1 MEDWK
6 EFSFCHYN
14 DYRNV
19 VEAWTRDPEIIIQRV
34 SFLVILL
41 DGNLDIPLD
50 IPLNIPLDGPLKS
63 HKKAYLWVIKHNP
76 FVILLDGSLDSP
88 LYIPLQCTG
97 WPIKIPT
104 RKPYLLDYKT

>member
-34 SFLVILL
+34 SFSLILL
-41 DGNLDIPLD
+41 DGTLD

-63 HKKAYLWVIKHNP
+63 QQENPTYKFIKH
-76 FVILLDGSLDSP
+76 
-88 LYIPLQCTG
+88 
-97 WPIKIPT
+97 
-104 RKPYLLDYKT
+104 